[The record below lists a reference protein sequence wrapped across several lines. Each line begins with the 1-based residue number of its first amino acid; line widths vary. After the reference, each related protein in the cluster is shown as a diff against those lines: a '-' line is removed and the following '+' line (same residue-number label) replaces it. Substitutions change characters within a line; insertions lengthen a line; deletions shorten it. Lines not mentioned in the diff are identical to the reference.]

1 MSGANTQ
8 TSLFGMIDEQ
18 CRRNAE
24 NTIPLLMHPGD
35 VVYFVHKGD
44 IKTGVVTDE
53 KSWLHSGN
61 KDRGYSVSL
70 EEGGYDCAHN
80 STLGVSAFTK
90 LEDAERAANAYIET
104 HEVLLASEMRL
115 SNIQAYGYIRDCD
128 EREIVAYMGEL
139 GNGLLYVKGF
149 LTYVHIVKDT
159 PTARRDFE
167 CKAQTEKKYHP
178 DLSVKD
184 FVPKLKNMYPCKEQ
198 GLWLYA
204 EAEYMH

>member
-159 PTARRDFE
+159 PAARKVFE
-167 CKAQTEKKYHP
+167 HEIKCEEKYHP
-178 DLSVKD
+178 NLSATN
-184 FVPKLKNMYPCKEQ
+184 FVPELKNMYPCKEQ